1 VCGIAGWID
10 WERDLTRS
18 AAVVEAMGERLGR
31 RGPDE
36 RGLWLSER
44 AALAHRRLIVIDPAG
59 GKQPMER
66 RRGADRYAVT
76 YNGELYNTQELRAE
90 LEAKGYDFQSR
101 SDTEVLLAAFMEWGE
116 ECVARLNGIFAF
128 AAWSE
133 REQKLLLARDR
144 FGVKPLFYCELRSGL
159 LFGSEPKALLAHPDV
174 EAEVD
179 LEGLAEV
186 FSLGPARTPGH
197 GIYRGIKEVRP
208 GYLLVADRRGA
219 RTRPYWSLVSA
230 PHTDDFPTTVERVRH
245 LFTDAVR
252 RQLVSDVPIC
262 SFLSGGVDSSAI
274 AAVAAGALAEE
285 GRGKL
290 RTFSVEYR
298 GNDRHFRPSAFQ
310 PNADAPWVRR
320 VSEHLGTEHR
330 EVLIET
336 EELVGALEDAV
347 RARDLPGMADVDASL
362 YLLCREVK
370 KEATVAL
377 SGECSDEIFGGY
389 PWFHRR
395 ELLEANTFPWSRAG
409 ALRAS
414 WLSPELREAI
424 RPEEY
429 AAERYHQSL
438 REVPRLEGEDP
449 RSARMRELFYLNFT
463 WFMATLL
470 DRKDRMSMAWGLEV
484 RVPFCDHRLVEYLW
498 NVPWEMKFAGNR
510 EKGLLREALRGL
522 LPSDVLERKKSPY
535 PKTHNPAYAEAVRS
549 RLLQLLDE
557 GTSPLLDL
565 IDQGRIRSMAEAG
578 GDLLDEPWFGQL
590 MTGPQLFAYLLE
602 IDFWLREY
610 RVSIRLN

>member
-1 VCGIAGWID
+1 MCGIAGWID

-18 AAVVEAMGERLGR
+18 AEVAASMGEPLGR

-36 RGLWLSER
+36 QGLWLSER
-44 AALAHRRLIVIDPAG
+44 AALAHRRLVVIDPEG
-59 GKQPMER
+59 GRQPMER
-66 RRGADRYAVT
+66 RRGASRYAIT
-76 YNGELYNTQELRAE
+76 YNGELYNTEELRVE
-90 LEAKGYDFQSR
+90 LEAKGYAFQSR
-101 SDTEVLLAAFMEWGE
+101 SDTEVLLVAFMEWGE
-116 ECVARLNGIFAF
+116 ACVERLNGIFAF

-144 FGVKPLFYCELRSGL
+144 FGVKPLFYYELESGL
-159 LFGSEPKALLAHPDV
+159 LFGSEPKALLAHPQV
-174 EAEVD
+174 EAVVD
-179 LEGLAEV
+179 SEGLAEV
-186 FSLGPARTPGH
+186 FALGPARTPGH

-208 GYLLVADRRGA
+208 GHLVVADRRGV

-230 PHTDDFPTTVERVRH
+230 PHPDDFPTTVERVRH
-245 LFTDAVR
+245 LFVDAVR
-252 RQLVSDVPIC
+252 RQLVADVPVC

-274 AAVAAGALAEE
+274 AAVAARAFAEE
-285 GRGKL
+285 GRTL

-298 GNDRHFRPSAFQ
+298 GNDRHFRPTAFQ

-336 EELVGALEDAV
+336 EELVAALEDAV

-362 YLLCREVK
+362 YLFCREVK

-395 ELLEANTFPWSRAG
+395 EMFEADTFPWSRAG

-414 WLSPELREAI
+414 WLSPPLRAAI

-429 AAERYHQSL
+429 AAERYRQSL
-438 REVPRLEGEDP
+438 REVPRLEGEEP
-449 RSARMRELFYLNFT
+449 RSARMRELFYLNYN

-498 NVPWEMKFAGNR
+498 NVPWEMKFAGGR

-522 LPSDVLERKKSPY
+522 LPGDVLERKKSPY
-535 PKTHNPAYAEAVRS
+535 PKTHNPAYAEAVRT
-549 RLLQLLDE
+549 RLLRLLDE
-557 GTSPLLDL
+557 GSSPLLDL
-565 IDQGRIRSMAEAG
+565 IDRDRIRRMAEAG
-578 GDLLDEPWFGQL
+578 GDLVDEPWFGQL

-610 RVSIRLN
+610 RVSIRLD

>member
-1 VCGIAGWID
+1 MCGIAGWID

-18 AAVVEAMGERLGR
+18 AEVAASMGEPLGR

-36 RGLWLSER
+36 QGLWLSER
-44 AALAHRRLIVIDPAG
+44 AALAHRRLVVIDPEG
-59 GKQPMER
+59 GRQPMER
-66 RRGADRYAVT
+66 RRGASRYAIT
-76 YNGELYNTQELRAE
+76 YNGELYNTEELRVE
-90 LEAKGYDFQSR
+90 LEAKGYAFQSR
-101 SDTEVLLAAFMEWGE
+101 SDTEVLLVAFMEWGE
-116 ECVARLNGIFAF
+116 ACVERLNGIFAF

-144 FGVKPLFYCELRSGL
+144 FGVKPLFYYELESGL
-159 LFGSEPKALLAHPDV
+159 LFGSEPKALLAHPQV
-174 EAEVD
+174 EAVVD
-179 LEGLAEV
+179 SEGLAEV
-186 FSLGPARTPGH
+186 FALGPARTPGH

-208 GYLLVADRRGA
+208 GHLVVADRRGV

-230 PHTDDFPTTVERVRH
+230 PHPDDFPTTVERVRH
-245 LFTDAVR
+245 LFVDAVR
-252 RQLVSDVPIC
+252 RQLVADVPVC

-274 AAVAAGALAEE
+274 AAVAARAFAEE
-285 GRGKL
+285 GRTL

-298 GNDRHFRPSAFQ
+298 GNDRHFRPTAFQ

-330 EVLIET
+330 QVLIET
-336 EELVGALEDAV
+336 EELVAALEDAV

-362 YLLCREVK
+362 YLFCREVK

-395 ELLEANTFPWSRAG
+395 EMFEADTFPWSRAG

-414 WLSPELREAI
+414 WLSPPLRAAI

-429 AAERYHQSL
+429 AAERYRQSL
-438 REVPRLEGEDP
+438 REVPRLEGEEP
-449 RSARMRELFYLNFT
+449 RSARMRELFYLNYN

-498 NVPWEMKFAGNR
+498 NVPWEMKFAGGR

-522 LPSDVLERKKSPY
+522 LPGDVLERKKSPY
-535 PKTHNPAYAEAVRS
+535 PKTHNPAYAEAVRT
-549 RLLQLLDE
+549 RLLRLLDE
-557 GTSPLLDL
+557 GSSPLLDL
-565 IDQGRIRSMAEAG
+565 IDRDRIRRMAEAG
-578 GDLLDEPWFGQL
+578 GDLVDEPWFGQL

-610 RVSIRLN
+610 RVSIRLD